1 MFSEFSM
8 RQFIS
13 AFVVLFAVIDILGSV
28 PIILKLK
35 KRGKKINADKITL
48 WSFLMFIGF
57 FYIGEFFLDLFKLDM
72 SSFAIAGSLIIFIM
86 ALEMILDIE
95 IFREGPDTP
104 KDSLF
109 VPLVFPLIAGAGA
122 LTTLLT
128 IRAQF
133 ANINV
138 LLAIV
143 ANMLVVYVVIRLAKL
158 IEKKLG
164 PSFIY
169 MLQKFFGII
178 LLAISVKLF
187 ITNITVLIEQISNH
201 VY

>member
-1 MFSEFSM
+1 
-8 RQFIS
+8 
-13 AFVVLFAVIDILGSV
+13 
-28 PIILKLK
+28 
-35 KRGKKINADKITL
+35 
-48 WSFLMFIGF
+48 MFIGF

-104 KDSLF
+104 KDLLF

-158 IEKKLG
+158 IEK
-164 PSFIY
+164 S
-169 MLQKFFGII
+169 
-178 LLAISVKLF
+178 SVPVLF
-187 ITNITVLIEQISNH
+187 ICCKSFSGSFCWRFRSSCLSPTLRF
-201 VY
+201 

>member
-8 RQFIS
+8 RQFVS
-13 AFVVLFAVIDILGSV
+13 AFVVLFAVIDVLGSV

-35 KRGKKINADKITL
+35 RKGKKIRAGKIAL

-57 FYIGEFFLDLFKLDM
+57 FYIGEFFLHLFKLDM
-72 SSFAIAGSLIIFIM
+72 SSFAIAGSLIIFVM
-86 ALEMILDIE
+86 AMEMILDIE

-104 KDSLF
+104 KDSVF

-122 LTTLLT
+122 LTTL
-128 IRAQF
+128 
-133 ANINV
+133 
-138 LLAIV
+138 AIA
-143 ANMLVVYVVIRLAKL
+143 ANMGVVFVVIRLAKL
-158 IEKKLG
+158 IERKLG

-178 LLAISVKLF
+178 LLAISVKIF
-187 ITNITVLIEQISNH
+187 ITNITVLIEQIAKSAA
-201 VY
+201 

>member
-1 MFSEFSM
+1 MFAEFSM
-8 RQFIS
+8 RQFVS

-28 PIILKLK
+28 PVILKLK
-35 KRGKKINADKITL
+35 SKGKKISAGKISF
-48 WSFLMFIGF
+48 WSFLMFMAF
-57 FYIGEFFLDLFKLDM
+57 FYIGEAFLNLFKLDM

-86 ALEMILDIE
+86 AMEMILDIE

-104 KDSLF
+104 KDSVF

-133 ANINV
+133 ADINV
-138 LLAIV
+138 FLAIV
-143 ANMLVVYVVIRLAKL
+143 ANMLVVYIVIRLAKV
-158 IEKKLG
+158 IGTKLG
-164 PSFIY
+164 ASFIY
-169 MLQKFFGII
+169 ILQKFFGII

-187 ITNITVLIEQISNH
+187 ITNITILIEQISKNIA
-201 VY
+201 

>member
-8 RQFIS
+8 RQFVS
-13 AFVVLFAVIDILGSV
+13 AFVVLFAVIDVLGSV

-35 KRGKKINADKITL
+35 RKGKKIRAGKIAL

-57 FYIGEFFLDLFKLDM
+57 FYIGEFFLHLFKLDM
-72 SSFAIAGSLIIFIM
+72 SSFAIAGSLIIFVM
-86 ALEMILDIE
+86 AMEMILDIE

-104 KDSLF
+104 KDSVF

-122 LTTLLT
+122 LTTLLS

-133 ANINV
+133 ADINV
-138 LLAIV
+138 LLAIA
-143 ANMLVVYVVIRLAKL
+143 ANMGVVFVVIRLAKL
-158 IEKKLG
+158 IERKLG

-178 LLAISVKLF
+178 LLAVSVKLF
-187 ITNITVLIEQISNH
+187 TTNITFLVEQIK
-201 VY
+201 

>member
-8 RQFIS
+8 RQFVS
-13 AFVVLFAVIDILGSV
+13 AFVVLFAVIDVLGSV

-35 KRGKKINADKITL
+35 RKGKKIRAGKIAL

-57 FYIGEFFLDLFKLDM
+57 FYIGEFFLHLFKLDM
-72 SSFAIAGSLIIFIM
+72 SSFAIAGSLIIFVM
-86 ALEMILDIE
+86 SMEMILDIE

-104 KDSLF
+104 KDSVF

-122 LTTLLT
+122 LTTLLS

-133 ANINV
+133 ADINV
-138 LLAIV
+138 LLAIA
-143 ANMLVVYVVIRLAKL
+143 ANMGVVFVVIRLAKL
-158 IEKKLG
+158 IERKLG

-178 LLAISVKLF
+178 LLAISVKIF
-187 ITNITVLIEQISNH
+187 ITNITVLIEQIAKSAA
-201 VY
+201 

>member
-1 MFSEFSM
+1 MFAEFSM
-8 RQFIS
+8 RQFVS

-28 PIILKLK
+28 PVILKLK
-35 KRGKKINADKITL
+35 RKGKKISAGKISL
-48 WSFLMFIGF
+48 WSFLMFMAF
-57 FYIGEFFLDLFKLDM
+57 FYIGEAFLNLFKLDM

-86 ALEMILDIE
+86 AMEMILDIE

-104 KDSLF
+104 KDSVF

-133 ANINV
+133 ADINV
-138 LLAIV
+138 FLAIV
-143 ANMLVVYVVIRLAKL
+143 ANMLVVYMVIRLAKV
-158 IEKKLG
+158 IEAKLG
-164 PSFIY
+164 ASFIY

-187 ITNITVLIEQISNH
+187 ITNITVLIDQISNN
-201 VY
+201 VA